1 MTSEVAVMNRT
12 GIALATDS
20 AATVRSPTGKAKLY
34 QADKLFMLSNT
45 QPVGVMV
52 YSSASLL
59 GVPWEVILKL
69 FRSKLGSSK
78 LSTLEEFATRLWD
91 FISES
96 KQLFPKVEQQ
106 KYYLHLVDLFFRRM
120 AGKVETLFIAHSQDL
135 DIARKKPL
143 LHFQIEVVSAEL
155 AAWKGKADSNTFD
168 MTTANEFAG
177 AASGKV
183 NALVLKHFPGANDH
197 VVNALTDLSK
207 LIISKDEISP
217 DARSGIVIAGY
228 GEENVFP
235 VMQEFQVGE
244 IYKYKLKYRH
254 VQTWKI
260 SNDERS
266 VVKPFAQSEMAQTF
280 LYGIS
285 PRVELKQVR
294 EIVEAVVLAPSV
306 AIDGFPGISKRR
318 KDAYKE
324 QILAGSIAAAKV
336 IQKNI
341 RDHSIREHYLQVLQ
355 FVTHLPKNELAHVAS
370 SLVNL
375 NSFQKRMNFRDD
387 ETVGGPIDVAVISKC
402 DGFVWVAR
410 KHYFTPELNS
420 HYFRNRSQMSANSEQ
435 EETSMEATPNETK
448 G

>member
-52 YSSASLL
+52 YSNAALL

-69 FRSKLGSSK
+69 YRAKLGNTR
-78 LSTLEEFATRLWD
+78 LPNLEDYATRLWE
-91 FISES
+91 FIGDS
-96 KQLFPKVEQQ
+96 KQLFPKLEQER
-106 KYYLHLVDLFFRRM
+106 YYLHLVDLLFRRL
-120 AGKVETLFIAHSQDL
+120 ANKVETLFFAHTQDL
-135 DIARKKPL
+135 FIEKKKPL
-143 LHFQIEVVSAEL
+143 LHFQLEVGLAEL
-155 AAWKGKADSNTFD
+155 AAWQGKTDSGTFD
-168 MTTANEFAG
+168 IATANEYSG
-177 AASGKV
+177 VASGAV
-183 NALVLKHFPGANDH
+183 NGLILKHFPGAND
-197 VVNALTDLSK
+197 VVANALTELSK
-207 LIISKDEISP
+207 LIISKDEIAP
-217 DARSGIVIAGY
+217 DARSGIVVAGY
-228 GEENVFP
+228 GEDNVFP

-244 IYKYKLKYRH
+244 IYKDRLKYRL
-254 VQTWKI
+254 VKTWKI

-285 PRVELKQVR
+285 PRVEIKQVR
-294 EIVEAVVLAPSV
+294 EIVEAVVLAPSA
-306 AIDGFPGISKRR
+306 AIDGFPGVSKR
-318 KDAYKE
+318 KKEAYKA
-324 QILAGSIAAAKV
+324 QILAGSLAAAKV

-341 RDHSIREHYLQVLQ
+341 REHSIKEHYSQVLQ
-355 FVTHLPKNELAHVAS
+355 FVTYLPKNELAHVAS

-402 DGFVWVAR
+402 DGFVWVTR
-410 KHYFTPELNS
+410 KHYFTPELNP
-420 HYFRNRSQMSANSEQ
+420 HYFRNRSQLSPDSVE
-435 EETSMEATPNETK
+435 EETPMEAPPDETK

>member
-45 QPVGVMV
+45 QPVGAMV
-52 YSSASLL
+52 YSNAALL

-69 FRSKLGSSK
+69 FRSKLGDTK
-78 LSTLEEFATRLWD
+78 LPNLEDYATRLWE
-91 FISES
+91 FISDS
-96 KQLFPKVEQQ
+96 KQLFPKAEQER
-106 KYYLHLVDLFFRRM
+106 YYLHLVDLLFRRLATK
-120 AGKVETLFIAHSQDL
+120 AGALFIAHTQDL
-135 DIARKKPL
+135 DIEKKKPL
-143 LHFQIEVVSAEL
+143 LHFQREVALAEL
-155 AAWKGKADSNTFD
+155 AIWQGKTDSGTFD
-168 MTTANEFAG
+168 MATANAYSG
-177 AASGKV
+177 LASRAV
-183 NALVLKHFPGANDH
+183 NDLVVKHFPGTNDE
-197 VVNALTDLSK
+197 VVNALTELSK
-207 LIISKDEISP
+207 LIITKDEIPP

-228 GEENVFP
+228 GTENVFP
-235 VMQEFQVGE
+235 VMQEFQIGE
-244 IYKYKLKYRH
+244 IYKGKLKYRH
-254 VQTWKI
+254 VHTWRI
-260 SNDERS
+260 SNEERS

-294 EIVEAVVLAPSV
+294 EIVEAVVYAPNA
-306 AIDGFPGISKRR
+306 AIDGFPGVSKRR
-318 KDAYKE
+318 KDAYKA
-324 QILAGSIAAAKV
+324 QILAGSIEAAKV

-341 RDHSIREHYLQVLQ
+341 RDHSIKEHYSQVSQ
-355 FVTHLPKNELAHVAS
+355 FVTYLPKNELAHVAS

-420 HYFRNRSQMSANSEQ
+420 HYFRNRMQPAPDTAA
-435 EETSMEATPNETK
+435 EETPMEVPTNEAK